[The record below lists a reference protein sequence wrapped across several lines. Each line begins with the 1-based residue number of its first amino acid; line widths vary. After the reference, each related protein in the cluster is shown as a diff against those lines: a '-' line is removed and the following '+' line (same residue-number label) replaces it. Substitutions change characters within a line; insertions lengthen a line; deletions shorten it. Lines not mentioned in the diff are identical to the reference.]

1 MQRTSIQV
9 GGSLDGLVRFVRG
22 FAKLVRGL
30 AFVTVV
36 AVAAIASVLAR
47 GGLDAAE
54 LVVVVVLLVPPA
66 VLLFFQA
73 GLNEVARL
81 PERFRRMPGQGAENL
96 AELRSIAGDMRHAGV
111 RRAPS
116 ALWRLRRVVGS
127 SRDLVGFALPLRV
140 FTPGFLGLTA
150 LAAFFCVILIGA
162 GFIALIVL
170 ALG

>member
-1 MQRTSIQV
+1 MQRTSIRI
-9 GGSLDGLVRFVRG
+9 GGSLEGLLRFVRG

-54 LVVVVVLLVPPA
+54 IVVALILLVPPA
-66 VLLFFQA
+66 VLLFFTA
-73 GLNEVARL
+73 GLNELVRL
-81 PERFRRMPGQGAENL
+81 PERLRRMPGQGSEHL
-96 AELRSIAGDMRHAGV
+96 AELRSIAGEMRHAGV
-111 RRAPS
+111 RRAPG
-116 ALWRLRRVVGS
+116 LFWRLRGLVGS

-140 FTPGFLGLTA
+140 FTPAFLGLTA
-150 LAAFFCVILIGA
+150 MAAFFCLILIGA

>member
-1 MQRTSIQV
+1 MQRTSIRV
-9 GGSLDGLVRFVRG
+9 GGSLEGLVRFVRG

-30 AFVTVV
+30 AFVTLV

-47 GGLDAAE
+47 GGLEAAE
-54 LVVVVVLLVPPA
+54 IVVVLVLLVPPG

-73 GLNEVARL
+73 GLKEVARL

-96 AELRSIAGDMRHAGV
+96 AELRSIAGEMRQAGV

-116 ALWRLRRVVGS
+116 VLWRLRRVVGS

-150 LAAFFCVILIGA
+150 LAAFFCLILIGA

>member
-1 MQRTSIQV
+1 MQRASSRL
-9 GGSLDGLVRFVRG
+9 GSSLDGLLRFVRG
-22 FAKLVRGL
+22 FAKLIRGL

-47 GGLDAAE
+47 GGLEAAE
-54 LVVVVVLLVPPA
+54 VVVALILLVAPA
-66 VLLFFQA
+66 VLLFFSA
-73 GLNEVARL
+73 GLNELVRL
-81 PERFRRMPGQGAENL
+81 PDRLRRMPGEGAEHV
-96 AELRSIAGDMRHAGV
+96 AELRQIAGEMRHAGV
-111 RRAPS
+111 RRAPRL
-116 ALWRLRRVVGS
+116 LWRLRRVVGS

-150 LAAFFCVILIGA
+150 LAAFFCLILIGA

>member
-1 MQRTSIQV
+1 MQRTSSRV
-9 GGSLDGLVRFVRG
+9 GGSLEALLRVVRG

-36 AVAAIASVLAR
+36 AVAAIASALAR

-54 LVVVVVLLVPPA
+54 ILVAVVLLVPPA
-66 VLLFFQA
+66 VLLFFTA

-96 AELRSIAGDMRHAGV
+96 AELRSIAGEMRHAGV

-116 ALWRLRRVVGS
+116 LLWRLRRVVGS
-127 SRDLVGFALPLRV
+127 SRDLVGVALPLRV
-140 FTPGFLGLTA
+140 FTPAFLGLTA
-150 LAAFFCVILIGA
+150 FAAFFCLLLIGA
-162 GFIALIVL
+162 GFIALLVL
-170 ALG
+170 AIG